1 MQEKKQSNKEKQ
13 LNKDKLIAAVL
24 IGSFLVVLLMYAVNG
39 YYQSRTGTL
48 ETDFIL
54 NYTEVQKLTVNGF
67 AVRDESKVVD
77 GKNVCLLQKEDG
89 YVYIPVISDCEN
101 VSKNGTIALAFQTKQ
116 EADAYLQEQQLR
128 EKLASIRE
136 LERSE
141 ELSYSNILYLNSQLN
156 HNVSDYL
163 SAVGSSDVSG
173 ADKYIDS
180 LIRNLTSK
188 QIATGEKLDYDK
200 IIDDYTKQI
209 KSLKSSYTIA
219 HKITSPYAG
228 YFSSTTDGYEQSF
241 DFELASKKKIENGQ
255 GEKLL
260 EATAQTQENIYG
272 KIVLHHTWYYIF
284 DVTIVDAATFKTGYW
299 VEASFDE
306 LGVKDVD
313 MQVYNVSETVN
324 GMVTI
329 TLRCTSMNDE
339 LLKVRKEPARIT
351 VKKYKGFK
359 ISDEALAENENGV
372 RGVYAIVGNV
382 MKFSPVDI
390 VYYGDGYVVANGKK
404 VAVDENASKKSY
416 YHVLRQYDKI
426 IVKGMNLKDGSIV
439 S

>member
-1 MQEKKQSNKEKQ
+1 M
-13 LNKDKLIAAVL
+13 
-24 IGSFLVVLLMYAVNG
+24 
-39 YYQSRTGTL
+39 
-48 ETDFIL
+48 
-54 NYTEVQKLTVNGF
+54 
-67 AVRDESKVVD
+67 
-77 GKNVCLLQKEDG
+77 
-89 YVYIPVISDCEN
+89 
-101 VSKNGTIALAFQTKQ
+101 
-116 EADAYLQEQQLR
+116 
-128 EKLASIRE
+128 
-136 LERSE
+136 
-141 ELSYSNILYLNSQLN
+141 
-156 HNVSDYL
+156 
-163 SAVGSSDVSG
+163 
-173 ADKYIDS
+173 
-180 LIRNLTSK
+180 
-188 QIATGEKLDYDK
+188 
-200 IIDDYTKQI
+200 
-209 KSLKSSYTIA
+209 
-219 HKITSPYAG
+219 
-228 YFSSTTDGYEQSF
+228 
-241 DFELASKKKIENGQ
+241 
-255 GEKLL
+255 
-260 EATAQTQENIYG
+260 
-272 KIVLHHTWYYIF
+272 
-284 DVTIVDAATFKTGYW
+284 TIVDAATFKTGYW

-390 VYYGDGYVVANGKK
+390 VYYGDGYIVASGKK